1 MYNFEDIK
9 KILPHRYPFL
19 LIDKVL
25 EVNEDSISAI
35 KNVSGNEQYFNG
47 HFPTFSVMPGV
58 LQVEAMAQA
67 SGLIL
72 GLNKKFDASCE
83 MAFFAGLEE
92 VKFKQM
98 VKPGDQLVI
107 NAKIQAFKRNVL
119 KTYAEC
125 LVNNEIVSLAHLV
138 LVIKKVEI

>member
-1 MYNFEDIK
+1 MYSFEDIK
-9 KILPHRYPFL
+9 KVLPHRYPFL

-25 EVNEDSISAI
+25 QVNDDSIIAV
-35 KNVSGNEQYFNG
+35 KNVSGNEGYFNG

-72 GLNKKFDASCE
+72 GLNQKFDAKSE

-98 VKPGDQLVI
+98 VKPGDQLTI
-107 NAKIQAFKRNVL
+107 KANIQAYKRSVL
-119 KTYAEC
+119 KTYSEC
-125 LVNNEIVSLAHLV
+125 FVDNQIVSLAHLV

>member
-1 MYNFEDIK
+1 MYSFEDIK
-9 KILPHRYPFL
+9 KALPHRYPFL

-25 EVNEDSISAI
+25 ELTKDSILAI
-35 KNVSGNEQYFNG
+35 KNVSGNEEYFNG

-72 GLNKKFDASCE
+72 SLNKEFDAQNE
-83 MAFFAGLEE
+83 MAFFAGLDE

-98 VKPGDQLVI
+98 VKPGDRLEI
-107 NAKIQAFKRNVL
+107 MSKIIAHKKNVL
-119 KTYAEC
+119 KTQAEC
-125 LVNNEIVSLAHLV
+125 RVEQNIVSIATLT
-138 LVIKKVEI
+138 LVIKNM

>member
-1 MYNFEDIK
+1 MYSFEDIK
-9 KILPHRYPFL
+9 KALPHRYPFL

-25 EVNEDSISAI
+25 ELSKDSILAI
-35 KNVSGNEQYFNG
+35 KNVSGNEEYFNG

-72 GLNKKFDASCE
+72 SLNKEFDAQNE
-83 MAFFAGLEE
+83 MAFFAGLDE

-98 VKPGDQLVI
+98 VKPGDRLEI
-107 NAKIQAFKRNVL
+107 MSKIIAHKKNVL
-119 KTYAEC
+119 KTQAEC
-125 LVNNEIVSLAHLV
+125 RVEQNIVSIATLT
-138 LVIKKVEI
+138 LVIKNM